1 MKTSTLQ
8 NPKGPHLTP
17 KLIPALL
24 ALCTAAALAQTKP
37 AQTTPAPAAKPA
49 APPLQLQSL
58 DQQTQPDPF
67 PPVDPKNFTAD
78 SPTVA
83 TVDAYLHAVLG
94 YDAGRIWRV
103 VGIQKTASP
112 GVSRVTAAISERGPN
127 AKVLTAQ
134 FYIMPDGKHLI
145 ADGTGLTDFG
155 PNPYAQANA
164 LLKTRA
170 DGPANGATAKDLLLV
185 EFADLQCP
193 HCKDAQPVM
202 ARLATDFPQARIVYQ
217 SFPLA
222 EIHPFAFQAA
232 AYGACIAAKSNPA
245 FFTYA
250 QAVYDTQGALTA
262 EAGQQTLAAAVTK
275 AGQDPTAIA
284 NCAATPAI
292 KAQVNASED
301 LGRDVGV
308 NQTPMLS
315 INGRLVPLTSLP
327 YETLVQVIVF
337 QAAIDGVTVTAPAL
351 TH

>member
-1 MKTSTLQ
+1 M
-8 NPKGPHLTP
+8 NAR
-17 KLIPALL
+17 LIPALL

-37 AQTTPAPAAKPA
+37 APTAPAARP

-58 DQQTQPDPF
+58 DQQTRPDPF
-67 PPVDPKNFTAD
+67 PPVDPRNFTAE

-103 VGIQKTASP
+103 EGIQKTASP
-112 GVSRVTAAISERGPN
+112 GVTRITAAISERGPN

-134 FYIMPDGKHLI
+134 FYVMPDGKHLI

-164 LLKTRA
+164 LLKMKA
-170 DGPANGATAKDLLLV
+170 DGPAHGPASKDLLLV
-185 EFADLQCP
+185 EFSDLQCP

-202 ARLATDFPQARIVYQ
+202 ARLAADFPTARIVYQ

-222 EIHPFAFQAA
+222 DIHPFAFQAA
-232 AYGACIAAKSNPA
+232 AYGACIAARSNDA
-245 FFTYA
+245 YFTYA

-262 EAGQQTLAAAVTK
+262 ESGLQTLAAAVTK

-292 KAQVNASED
+292 KAQVTASED

-308 NQTPMLS
+308 NQTPMLA

-327 YETLVQVIVF
+327 YETLVQVIIF
-337 QAAIDGVTVTAPAL
+337 QAAIDGVTVTAPTL
-351 TH
+351 SH